1 MKRIIRGL
9 LLGCFTLM
17 VSGHVQAESPREQL
31 NQMIQKLQQNPNDN
45 ALREK
50 IIRLVQTV
58 KPVPVIPED
67 ARRHEVIGTTLF
79 KDAKTP
85 DDYSQVTA
93 EFEQAADLAP
103 QWREARYNLA
113 LAKEAAGDYSGAVTD
128 MKLYQ
133 LFKLPDE
140 EARNAQDRIYVLEAK
155 VAEAAKK
162 KVSDATAQAD
172 QKIVD
177 LQGNFPR
184 LMQKLEGSTFVGSV
198 GNSDYLDGELNF
210 LRKPF
215 NDDKNTV
222 YGKAPYLEMQ
232 EMIVNFRGIHGF
244 EHSYYVAPRVVVP
257 ISATSFWTSQVG
269 GENDLW
275 LKTVSQEIYTLSQD
289 GLTLTYHY
297 DYSGE
302 SQQRVATFTKKQ

>member
-67 ARRHEVIGTTLF
+67 ARRN
-79 KDAKTP
+79 
-85 DDYSQVTA
+85 
-93 EFEQAADLAP
+93 EQAADLAP